1 MDCTPPAPAGL
12 PVAGL
17 DRARVRQCVVM
28 TKTWWLPAL
37 GVLAAVTLTG
47 CGSDDPEFDYS
58 SARVAPDLSA
68 YADNEN
74 SDTEPE
80 GDDALVELDLD
91 SGATVVMWIDPDDK
105 RKVFQ
110 QHSDP
115 DDDTAWTEPELLYEA
130 GDGCL
135 FIEADTNGEV
145 VAATLGCY
153 EVDAFIQQA
162 PDTGQAVVT
171 EDLEKWDVDDRGEFF
186 DVPVVADDGEVSWV
200 QG

>member
-1 MDCTPPAPAGL
+1 ML
-12 PVAGL
+12 V
-17 DRARVRQCVVM
+17 
-28 TKTWWLPAL
+28 
-37 GVLAAVTLTG
+37 G
-47 CGSDDPEFDYS
+47 CGDDSNPVGPPEFDYTS
-58 SARVAPDLSA
+58 ERVAPDRSA
-68 YADNEN
+68 YPEQGQGN
-74 SDTEPE
+74 DTEPE
-80 GDDALVELDLD
+80 ADDALVELDLD
-91 SGATVVMWIDPDDK
+91 SGATVIIWIDPDDK

-115 DDDTAWTEPELLYEA
+115 DDPEAWTQPQLLYEA

-135 FIEADTNGEV
+135 DIDADTNGEV

-153 EVDAFIQQA
+153 ETDAFLQQA
-162 PDTGQAVVT
+162 PDRGQAVVT